1 MKHPEKSAGVLAYQ
15 ARWALV
21 TPEMS
26 HLYHYKRDIA
36 RAENKKDV
44 DTLRI
49 IVWYLTDYWPATN
62 EVRNSSLHQMHE
74 VATMLRQA
82 RSRKN
87 VSQFFTTATFNEVE
101 RFEEVL
107 CRKIRNLN
115 TIIGYQE
122 IIHEIYFR
130 PEAGPVIEHLIC
142 DRGILEWKDIK
153 PMIKDLLNAE
163 STPLLSGIL

>member
-1 MKHPEKSAGVLAYQ
+1 MLAYQ

-21 TPEMS
+21 SPEMN

-36 RAENKKDV
+36 RAENKKDA

-62 EVRNSSLHQMHE
+62 ETSHSSLHQMHE

-82 RSRKN
+82 RNRKN

-101 RFEEVL
+101 RFQEVL
-107 CRKIRNLN
+107 SRKNLN
-115 TIIGYQE
+115 TITGYQE

-130 PEAGPVIEHLIC
+130 PEASPIMEHLIC
-142 DRGILEWKDIK
+142 DRGILDWNDIK
-153 PMIKDLLNAE
+153 PMINDLLKAE
-163 STPLLSGIL
+163 SKPLLSGVL